1 VRHRALSWA
10 ALAAV
15 VCVALIGIR
24 GALADEGMWTFDNPP
39 LEALKKR
46 YDFTPSKQWLDH
58 LRLSSVRFNDGGSGS
73 FVSGTGLV
81 LTNHHVALDQL
92 QKLSSS
98 STDYAR
104 DGFLAHTPKEEIK
117 CPDLELNVL
126 ESMEDV
132 TARVTG
138 AASAAGEDQKA
149 AFLARKAEIAKIAK
163 ESKEKTG
170 LESEVVTLYQG
181 GEYWLYRYKKYTDVR
196 VVFAPELQAAFF
208 GGDPDNFTYP
218 RYALDM
224 ALFRV
229 YENGAPLRSEQH
241 LVINPRGAQAGDLVF
256 VSGHPGS
263 TERLS
268 TLAQLETQRD
278 VGLPLALKALTRKR
292 GVLNTYGKR
301 GAEQRRQIAD
311 LLFGIENSLKAIGGE
326 YQGLLDKNLMAKKA
340 QEEKDFRALVDKNP
354 EWKQAYGDAWD
365 LIAGAEKKRVE
376 RAKQSGFWS
385 LGRSSSQLAT
395 LAMQIVQYVVEVKK
409 ADGERL
415 PGYHEAQLESTRF
428 AMLSP
433 APVYP
438 EMEEALLADWLTF
451 VQEELGAEDP
461 FVKGCLGGKAPAA
474 VAHEALAGT
483 KIADPKVRESLL
495 EGGEA
500 AVSASTDSLLALAK
514 KADPFLREIRKWRED
529 NIDSVETAASEKIGR
544 ARFAVYGKSV
554 CPDATFTLRLS
565 YGTVSGYSMNG
576 TVAPPKTTL
585 LGLFERSQSFDNQP
599 PFNLVARF
607 VERRDKLDLGT
618 PMNFVCTCDIIGG
631 NSGSPIV
638 DRQGALVG
646 LVFDG
651 NIESLVGNYVYLE
664 DTNRCVGVHT
674 AVMLEALRK
683 LYDAGFLVDEL
694 MAKP

>member
-1 VRHRALSWA
+1 VLSYA
-10 ALAAV
+10 ACAAV
-15 VCVALIGIR
+15 VGVVLMGVRA
-24 GALADEGMWTFDNPP
+24 ALADEGMWTFDNPP

-46 YDFTPSKQWLDH
+46 YGFTPTAQWLDH

-73 FVSGTGLV
+73 FVSATGLV

-92 QKLSSS
+92 QKLSSQN
-98 STDYAR
+98 TDYAR
-104 DGFLAHTPKEEIK
+104 DGFLARTPKDEIK

-126 ESMEDV
+126 ESMSDV

-138 AASAAGEDQKA
+138 AAATAGKDQQA
-149 AFLARKAEIAKIAK
+149 AFLARKAEIAKITK
-163 ESKEKTG
+163 ESKEQTG
-170 LESEVVTLYQG
+170 FESEVVTLYQG

-224 ALFRV
+224 ALFRA
-229 YENGAPLRSEQH
+229 YENDQPVHPKGH
-241 LVINPRGAQAGDLVF
+241 LEVNTKGAQAGDLVF

-278 VGLPLALKALTRKR
+278 FGLPLTLKVLGRKR
-292 GVLNTYGKR
+292 ALLNAYGGRGPEQKR
-301 GAEQRRQIAD
+301 QMAD
-311 LLFGIENSLKAIGGE
+311 LLFGVENSLKAIQGE
-326 YQGLLDKNLMAKKA
+326 YQGLLDKSLMAKKS
-340 QEEKDFRALVDKNP
+340 QEEREFRGLVDKNP
-354 EWKQAYGDAWD
+354 EWHQAYGDAWD
-365 LIAGAEKKRVE
+365 LIAGAEKKRAE

-395 LAMQIVQYVVEVKK
+395 WAMQTVQYVAEVKK
-409 ADGERL
+409 PDGERL
-415 PGYHEAQLESTRF
+415 PGFHEAQLESTRF

-433 APVYP
+433 APTYP
-438 EMEEALLADWLTF
+438 EMEEALLADWLTA
-451 VQEELGAEDP
+451 VQDELGQDDP
-461 FVKGCLGGKAPAA
+461 FVKACIGGKAPSA
-474 VAHEALAGT
+474 VAHEAIAGT
-483 KIADPKVRESLL
+483 KIADPKVRQALI
-495 EGGEA
+495 EGGES
-500 AVSASTDSLLALAK
+500 AVAASTDSLIALAK
-514 KADPFLREIRKWRED
+514 KADPFLRELRKWRED
-529 NIDSVETAASEKIGR
+529 NIESVETAASEKIGR

-565 YGTVSGYSMNG
+565 YGTVRGYPMNG
-576 TVAPPKTTL
+576 TLAPPKTTL
-585 LGLFERSQSFDNQP
+585 LGLFERAQAFDQQP
-599 PFNLVARF
+599 PFNLVPRF
-607 VERRDKLDLGT
+607 AERRDKLDLTT
-618 PMNFVCTCDIIGG
+618 PMNFVSTCDIIGG

-664 DTNRCVGVHT
+664 DTNRCVGVHA
-674 AVMLEALRK
+674 AVIIEALRK
-683 LYDAGFLVDEL
+683 LYDAGFLADEM